1 MLGPTTV
8 VICHAREDAE
18 FAREAAAMVE
28 QNVSAHVSYEE
39 SAGDFLGAVER
50 AISGDV
56 VLAILSSHSATPWK
70 RQRWEA
76 ALVDAPREFG
86 TQIVFLLADECKFPD
101 LLRRRIFFDSSRAS
115 AAGLRAFKRWLLE
128 QSFGGGEK
136 PAHLPPQPAEPLAPE
151 NLERLLIALADRP
164 GVAELAGQEAL
175 GFARGASR
183 DFEGVFWIHCG
194 GRSRAGV
201 LGDLAHSLGL
211 RLTGPVESNREAICT
226 FCLTRRCL
234 FLFADLDS
242 ADREWAGFGGKSSII
257 FTSDFERPQIAPADL
272 MQLFAAWPRNV
283 DSCAA
288 ELGRAQTYFR
298 EILDDGVAA
307 EFGLAILAVLK
318 HLDRLA
324 EASELLD
331 LLADAARRAG
341 DPLRAHRLA
350 WERSWIQES
359 WDRPGEVTHA
369 PPSAEP
375 HQLSLWSASS
385 AES

>member
-8 VICHAREDAE
+8 VICHAREDAQ

-50 AISGDV
+50 AISGDLA
-56 VLAILSSHSATPWK
+56 LAILSPHSVAPWK
-70 RQRWEA
+70 RERWEA

-101 LLRRRIFFDSSRAS
+101 LLRRRTFFDCSRGR

-128 QSFGGGEK
+128 QSSGIGER
-136 PAHLPPQPAEPLAPE
+136 PVQLPPEPVAPLAPDT
-151 NLERLLIALADRP
+151 LERLLIALADRP
-164 GVAELAGQEAL
+164 GVAELASQEAL
-175 GFARGASR
+175 GFAHEASR

-211 RLTGPVESNREAICT
+211 RLAGPVESNREALSK

-234 FLFADLDS
+234 FLLADLDP
-242 ADREWAGFGGKSSII
+242 ADREWAGFGGKSSIV
-257 FTSDFERPQIAPADL
+257 FTSDFEQPQIAPADL
-272 MQLFAAWPRNV
+272 MRLFAAWPRNV

-288 ELGRAQTYFR
+288 ALGQAQAYFR
-298 EILDDGVAA
+298 EILDDGVAV
-307 EFGLAILAVLK
+307 EFGMAILALLK

-324 EASELLD
+324 EASEVLD
-331 LLADAARRAG
+331 LLADGARRAG

-350 WERSWIQES
+350 WERSWIEES
-359 WDRPGEVTHA
+359 WDRPAEAMLVPH
-369 PPSAEP
+369 SAKP
-375 HQLSLWSASS
+375 QQLSLWASAADS
-385 AES
+385 

>member
-50 AISGDV
+50 AISGD
-56 VLAILSSHSATPWK
+56 LALVILSPHSVTPWK
-70 RQRWEA
+70 RERWEA

-86 TQIVFLLADECKFPD
+86 TQIVFLLAGECKFPD
-101 LLRRRIFFDSSRAS
+101 LLRRKIFFDSSRAS

-128 QSFGGGEK
+128 QSSGAAEK
-136 PAHLPPQPAEPLAPE
+136 PVHLPLEPAAPLAPE
-151 NLERLLIALADRP
+151 SLERLFVALADRP
-164 GVAELAGQEAL
+164 GVADLAREEAL
-175 GFARGASR
+175 GFAREAGR
-183 DFEGVFWIHCG
+183 DFEGAFWIHCG

-211 RLTGPVESNREAICT
+211 RLAGPVESNREALCRL
-226 FCLTRRCL
+226 CVTRRCL

-257 FTSDFERPQIAPADL
+257 FTRDFEQPRIAPADL

-288 ELGRAQTYFR
+288 ALGQAQSFFR

-307 EFGLAILAVLK
+307 EFGLAILALLK

-350 WERSWIQES
+350 WERSWIEES
-359 WDRPGEVTHA
+359 WGRPAEA
-369 PPSAEP
+369 ILPPPSTESL
-375 HQLSLWSASS
+375 QLSLWSAAS
-385 AES
+385 ADS

>member
-39 SAGDFLGAVER
+39 SAGDFLDAVER
-50 AISGDV
+50 AISGDLA
-56 VLAILSSHSATPWK
+56 LAILSPHSVTPWK
-70 RQRWEA
+70 RERWGA

-86 TQIVFLLADECKFPD
+86 TQIVFLLAGECKFPD
-101 LLRRRIFFDSSRAS
+101 LLRRKIFFDSSRARV
-115 AAGLRAFKRWLLE
+115 AGLRAFKRWFLE
-128 QSFGGGEK
+128 ECSGPGEK
-136 PAHLPPQPAEPLAPE
+136 PVNLPLHAPAPLAPE
-151 NLERLLIALADRP
+151 SLERLLIELADRP
-164 GVAELAGQEAL
+164 GVAELAREEAL
-175 GFARGASR
+175 GFAHAASR

-194 GRSRAGV
+194 SRSRAGV
-201 LGDLAHSLGL
+201 LGDVAHGLGL
-211 RLTGPVESNREAICT
+211 RLAGPAESNREALCKL
-226 FCLTRRCL
+226 CLTRRCL

-242 ADREWAGFGGKSSII
+242 ADREWAGFGGKSSIV
-257 FTSDFERPQIAPADL
+257 FTSDFERPRIAPADL

-288 ELGRAQTYFR
+288 ALGHAQAYFR

-307 EFGLAILAVLK
+307 EFGLAILALLK

-331 LLADAARRAG
+331 ILADAARRTG

-350 WERSWIQES
+350 WERSWIEES
-359 WDRPGEVTHA
+359 WGRPAEAMPV

-375 HQLSLWSASS
+375 YQLNLWSPSPADN
-385 AES
+385 

>member
-39 SAGDFLGAVER
+39 SAGDFLDAVER
-50 AISGDV
+50 AISGDLA
-56 VLAILSSHSATPWK
+56 LAILSPHSVTPWK
-70 RQRWEA
+70 RERWGA

-86 TQIVFLLADECKFPD
+86 TQIVFLLAGECKFPD
-101 LLRRRIFFDSSRAS
+101 LLRRKIFFDSSRARV
-115 AAGLRAFKRWLLE
+115 AGLRAFKRWFLE
-128 QSFGGGEK
+128 ESSGPGEK
-136 PAHLPPQPAEPLAPE
+136 PVNLPLHAAAPLAPE
-151 NLERLLIALADRP
+151 SLERLLIELADRP
-164 GVAELAGQEAL
+164 GVAELAREEAL
-175 GFARGASR
+175 GFAHAASR

-194 GRSRAGV
+194 SRSRAGV
-201 LGDLAHSLGL
+201 LGDVAHGLGL
-211 RLTGPVESNREAICT
+211 RLAGPAESNREALCKL
-226 FCLTRRCL
+226 CLTRRCL

-242 ADREWAGFGGKSSII
+242 ADREWAGFGGKSSIV
-257 FTSDFERPQIAPADL
+257 FTSDFERPRIAPADL

-288 ELGRAQTYFR
+288 ALGQAQAYFR

-307 EFGLAILAVLK
+307 EFGLAILALLK

-331 LLADAARRAG
+331 ILADAARRTG

-350 WERSWIQES
+350 WERSWIEES
-359 WDRPGEVTHA
+359 WGRPAEAMPV

-375 HQLSLWSASS
+375 YQLNLWSPSPADN
-385 AES
+385 